1 MVIAERGPLPETDRP
16 LWGGSGQWLPH
27 GVVCY
32 QPVTTTRPHSPPTP
46 LHRQIKVLH
55 EALARIFLNGYA
67 ERLTEGQTAFL
78 PIHLT
83 HLMGVQ

>member
-1 MVIAERGPLPETDRP
+1 MTALHQADRNTQHPL
-16 LWGGSGQWLPH
+16 LA
-27 GVVCY
+27 CY
-32 QPVTTTRPHSPPTP
+32 SHSPTHLPPTA

-55 EALARIFLNGYA
+55 EALARTFSNGYA

-78 PIHLT
+78 PILKT